1 MISTLFT
8 AIAEWVYGQG
18 QTSSAFNQKR
28 RIESFAAPP
37 TVEAL
42 EERCLPSD
50 PSIVPPLSEIPPLI
64 AVMDIGFAS
73 QTKGN
78 PTVAFV
84 GDSISWQ
91 FAYGSG
97 VSVWATYMAP
107 LGMANYGVP
116 GQTTESL
123 LFQLTQGQL
132 IGINPAVIVLDI
144 GGNNLLQ
151 GDSPAATAAGVITDV
166 SLIQLFQPQ
175 AQILL
180 LGVLPG
186 MQYPNNPYR
195 SEGAQTNQL
204 VSQMLSSD
212 PHAAF
217 LDFGSIFLQP
227 DGTISTSMMFDYIHP
242 TAQGYT
248 DLTNALLPVIEHYLF
263 PSLFPNLA
271 LPTVSVPAVSVS
283 VPASP
288 PPSPLPITGS

>member
-1 MISTLFT
+1 MISSLLT

-18 QTSSAFNQKR
+18 PVSTTFNQKR
-28 RIESFAAPP
+28 RIERFAALG
-37 TVEAL
+37 VEVL

-50 PSIVPPLSEIPPLI
+50 TTVVPPLSAIPPLI
-64 AVMDIGFAS
+64 AVMDLGFAA

-91 FAYGSG
+91 YAYGSG
-97 VSVWATYMAP
+97 ASVWATYMAP
-107 LGMANYGVP
+107 LGIANYGVP

-123 LFQLTQGQL
+123 LFQLTEGQL
-132 IGINPAVIVLDI
+132 IGISPAVIVLDI

-151 GDSPAATAAGVITDV
+151 GDSPSATAAGVVTDV
-166 SLIQLFQPQ
+166 AMIQQFQPQ
-175 AQILL
+175 AQVLV

-212 PHAAF
+212 PHATF

-263 PSLFPNLA
+263 PSVFPNLTI
-271 LPTVSVPAVSVS
+271 PTVSVPAISVS
-283 VPASP
+283 VPTSP